1 MPVKPIV
8 VLSLGGSLIIPKTGF
23 DIQFLAGFKKMILE
37 LTQKHRFIIICGG
50 GQTARNYQAV
60 VRELGELVPEDID
73 WIGIHAT
80 RLNAHFMRTIF
91 RQWAHPVVVKNPT
104 RKLQWTQDILIGA
117 GWQPGCSTDYDAVM
131 LANLYGAKT
140 VINLSNIEYVYDS
153 DPRQNPQA
161 KKIEKISWPDFRKIV
176 GDKWEPGS
184 NVPFDPVASREAAGA
199 KMRVIIMNGLNLV
212 EVKKAISNKKFK
224 GTIVN

>member
-1 MPVKPIV
+1 MLKPIV

-37 LTQKHRFIIICGG
+37 LTKNHRFIIICGG

-91 RQWAHPVVVKNPT
+91 RKWAHPVVVKNPT
-104 RKLQWTQDILIGA
+104 RKLQWTEDILLGA
-117 GWQPGCSTDYDAVM
+117 GWQPGCSTDFDAIK
-131 LANLYGAKT
+131 LAKLYGSKT

-161 KKIEKISWPDFRKIV
+161 KKIEKISWSDFRKIV

-184 NVPFDPVASREAAGA
+184 NVPFDPVASREAARSG
-199 KMRVIIMNGLNLV
+199 MRVIIMNGQDLV
-212 EVKKAISNKKFK
+212 EVKKAISNRKFK
-224 GTIVN
+224 GTVVE

>member
-1 MPVKPIV
+1 MLKPIV

-37 LTQKHRFIIICGG
+37 LTKNHRFIIICGG

-91 RQWAHPVVVKNPT
+91 RKWAHPVVVKNPT
-104 RKLQWTQDILIGA
+104 RKLQWTEDILIGA
-117 GWQPGCSTDYDAVM
+117 GWQPGCSTDFDAIK
-131 LANLYGAKT
+131 LAKLYGSKT

-161 KKIEKISWPDFRKIV
+161 KKIEKISWSDFRKIV

-184 NVPFDPVASREAAGA
+184 NVPFDPVASREAARSG
-199 KMRVIIMNGLNLV
+199 MRVIIMNGQDLV
-212 EVKKAISNKKFK
+212 EVKKAISNRKFK
-224 GTIVN
+224 GTVVE